1 MLLNV
6 TLLYHQIST
15 EHGWV
20 SADGNKLYV
29 LSPNS
34 TPICNIIQVSANDCA
49 PLILF
54 HEMVGHIVLDQAYF
68 GWHTLWGIKF
78 LDFG

>member
-1 MLLNV
+1 MIV
-6 TLLYHQIST
+6 
-15 EHGWV
+15 
-20 SADGNKLYV
+20 
-29 LSPNS
+29 P
-34 TPICNIIQVSANDCA
+34 